1 MASNEKLYE
10 EYGFKAAEKGV
21 FIEWR
26 EKTSS
31 ILEQDPKMPRIEA
44 AEKAYFEL
52 VGSKK

>member
-1 MASNEKLYE
+1 MATDEKLYE
-10 EYGFKAAEKGV
+10 EFGFKAAEKGV

-44 AEKAYFEL
+44 AEKAYYQ
-52 VGSKK
+52 VIGSK